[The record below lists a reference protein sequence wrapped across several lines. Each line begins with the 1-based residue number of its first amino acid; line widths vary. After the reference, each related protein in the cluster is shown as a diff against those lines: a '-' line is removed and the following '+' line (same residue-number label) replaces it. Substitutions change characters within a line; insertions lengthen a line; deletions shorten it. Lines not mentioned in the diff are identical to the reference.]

1 MTKKRK
7 QYSTD
12 EKMAALRQ
20 HLLEKQPVS
29 DVCDMYGLQ
38 PTVFYRWQKQL
49 FERGGEA
56 LRSSRDTETT
66 SLRRQITQLEKKL
79 IQKDHVLGEVMEEY
93 VALHLPWR
101 AVPGKKALGAP

>member
-1 MTKKRK
+1 MRRW
-7 QYSTD
+7 SRC
-12 EKMAALRQ
+12 AVRL
-20 HLLEKQPVS
+20 HLLEKEPVS
-29 DVCDMYGLQ
+29 DVCDKHGLQ

-66 SLRRQITQLEKKL
+66 RLRRQITQLEKKL
-79 IQKDHVLGEVMEEY
+79 VQKDQVLGEVMEEY

>member
-20 HLLEKQPVS
+20 HLLDKQPVS

-66 SLRRQITQLEKKL
+66 MLRRQIIQLEEKLAKKDQG
-79 IQKDHVLGEVMEEY
+79 IYSPQWGCCQSQKGRIDKQAQFV
-93 VALHLPWR
+93 
-101 AVPGKKALGAP
+101 

>member
-7 QYSTD
+7 QYTAD
-12 EKMAALRQ
+12 EKMVILRL

-29 DVCDMYGLQ
+29 DVCDKHGLQ

-66 SLRRQITQLEKKL
+66 RLRRQITQLEKKL
-79 IQKDHVLGEVMEEY
+79 VQKDQVLGEVMEEY

>member
-1 MTKKRK
+1 MRKKRK

-20 HLLEKQPVS
+20 HLLDKQPVS

-66 SLRRQITQLEKKL
+66 RLRRQITQLEKKL
-79 IQKDHVLGEVMEEY
+79 IQKDQVLGEVMEEY
-93 VALHLPWR
+93 VAL
-101 AVPGKKALGAP
+101 KKALGAP

>member
-1 MTKKRK
+1 MTRKRK

-29 DVCDMYGLQ
+29 DVCDRYGLQ

-49 FERGGEA
+49 FERGGEV
-56 LRSSRDTETT
+56 LRSSRDPETT
-66 SLRRQITQLEKKL
+66 RLRRQITQLEKKL
-79 IQKDHVLGEVMEEY
+79 VQKDQVLGEVMEEY